1 MGLTFFFNSPNATS
15 HLSEFI
21 LHPGDGTRSQQS
33 ALVAGF
39 MFLQIFGGHFGMPL
53 ILLTTVLSKKVQRNP
68 MLVNFCVCWFIYATS
83 YTLVLYAGKQTGP
96 EPPIEL
102 CVMQAAFVYGSPV
115 LCARYIPLLPL
126 ADIHTKQD
134 FNGRLYLSLQTAK
147 GVLSR
152 AAGGWRFMLL
162 LGSPYILFLIFTVA
176 MVVVGASNE
185 DTVSRSRYLFYCTIN
200 LPVVNVTPATSGLIM
215 LVVILLEVLTGIE
228 LYRRQKALKNMARVQ
243 QDGPPLHL
251 FVRVGI
257 FSLYSVLSLAS
268 CIGFWS
274 KTGDDF
280 PYIVQASLPT
290 AAFVIF
296 GTQQDFLRAWGII
309 AVARFISRPFR
320 RRSTSKQSSA
330 IPVALPTS
338 DLKRQDTVDSLPTTI
353 SEKDSEKVLEIV

>member
-1 MGLTFFFNSPNATS
+1 MGLSFFLNSPNATS

-21 LHPGDGTRSQQS
+21 LHPGDGTRSQQN
-33 ALVAGF
+33 ALIAGF

-83 YTLVLYAGKQTGP
+83 YTLVLYAGKQIGP

-115 LCARYIPLLPL
+115 LTSMAGL
-126 ADIHTKQD
+126 ALVLH
-134 FNGRLYLSLQTAK
+134 LYLSLQTAK

-320 RRSTSKQSSA
+320 RRSTSKQSST

-338 DLKRQDTVDSLPTTI
+338 DLKRQDTVDSLPTTV